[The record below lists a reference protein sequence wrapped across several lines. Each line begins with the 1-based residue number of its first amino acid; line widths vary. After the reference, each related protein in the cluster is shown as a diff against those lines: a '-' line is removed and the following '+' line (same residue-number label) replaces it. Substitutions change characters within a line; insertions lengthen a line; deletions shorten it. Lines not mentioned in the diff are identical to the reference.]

1 MPGAGWVGNPYSLVG
16 NNPVGLVDPWGLSP
30 ISVENLN
37 KIREDQYQHSVGKW
51 LDDNADYI
59 KTGLLIVGTVL
70 AVAAVFVTGGAA
82 LIALGALSGGMLAAA
97 DAMDKN
103 KGPDGRI
110 NWAMWLLLV
119 ELVLPLVRLVV
130 LSVNMVGSILL
141 KVWVSLKPPLRQSLN
156 MDRG

>member
-1 MPGAGWVGNPYSLVG
+1 MWSVTGTDPTTPPGVGINASGALTIGGLALMGARVADPVSRSFTSRDPLLPVPGAGWVGNPYSLVG

-82 LIALGALSGGMLAAA
+82 LIALGALSGGMLLCRC
-97 DAMDKN
+97 
-103 KGPDGRI
+103 DG
-110 NWAMWLLLV
+110 
-119 ELVLPLVRLVV
+119 
-130 LSVNMVGSILL
+130 
-141 KVWVSLKPPLRQSLN
+141 
-156 MDRG
+156 